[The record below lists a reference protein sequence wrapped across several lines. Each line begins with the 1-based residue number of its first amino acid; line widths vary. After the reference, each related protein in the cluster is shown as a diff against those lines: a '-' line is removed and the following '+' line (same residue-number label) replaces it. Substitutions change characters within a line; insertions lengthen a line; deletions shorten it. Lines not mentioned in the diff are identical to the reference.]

1 MGFSLMPK
9 NDSYFE
15 DFDQAIALVLEIAR
29 CVESAVMAK
38 PFDLGAL
45 KDVFE
50 LESQADQI
58 TARCLERLD
67 TSFVTPL
74 ERDDIHRLITEIDD
88 VADHYEGFAEA
99 LDVYAVTEIR
109 PDLVDMAV
117 SCRELVEALVKAVK
131 VVKGLNPVEIRA
143 ATGKAKQLED
153 TIDTLHRNALRTLF
167 TARPD
172 ASVLVSW
179 KDLYDR
185 LEETSDRGRKVALS
199 IEHVLVRHS

>member
-15 DFDQAIALVLEIAR
+15 DFDQAVALVLEIAK
-29 CVESAVMAK
+29 CVEGAVKAQ
-38 PFDLGAL
+38 PFDLAAL
-45 KDVFE
+45 KPVYD

-58 TARCLERLD
+58 TARCLQRLD

-99 LDVYAVTEIR
+99 LDVYRVTEVR
-109 PDLVDMAV
+109 PDLVDMAT
-117 SCRELVEALVKAVK
+117 SLRELVEALVKAVS

-167 TARPD
+167 GARPD